1 MERHAFDDAGQDCD
15 RTETATRLGSIRY
28 DLALDASGGWLM
40 PYKVRLTG
48 PRQRVYAHQLIDA
61 APDYSIVSIVGGDRT
76 IDQNAKMWAMLT
88 DVAMS
93 RPEGRKWPTETWKCA
108 FMHSLGHQVQFADGL
123 DGSGPFPLGFKTS
136 KLNKKQMSDLIE
148 VIYEYGSR
156 HNVEWSE

>member
-76 IDQNAKMWAMLT
+76 IDQNYKMWAMLT

>member
-1 MERHAFDDAGQDCD
+1 
-15 RTETATRLGSIRY
+15 
-28 DLALDASGGWLM
+28 M

-48 PRQRVYAHQLIDA
+48 MRQRKYAHQLIDA
-61 APDYSIVSIVGGDRT
+61 APDLSIITIVGGDRS

-88 DVAMS
+88 DVALS
-93 RPEGRKWPTETWKCA
+93 RPEGRKWPPETWKCA

-136 KLNKKQMSDLIE
+136 KLNKQQMSDLIE

-156 HNVEWSE
+156 HNVEWSEKENTNV

>member
-1 MERHAFDDAGQDCD
+1 MERHAFNDAGRDCD
-15 RTETATRLGSIRY
+15 RTGPATRSGSFSH
-28 DLALDASGGWLM
+28 DLALDAAGCRLM

-48 PRQRVYAHQLIDA
+48 PRQRMYAHQLIDG
-61 APDYSIVSIVGGDRT
+61 APDYSTVTIVGGDRT

-88 DVAMS
+88 DVAMA
-93 RPEGRKWPTETWKCA
+93 RPEGRKWPPETWKCA

-136 KLNKKQMSDLIE
+136 KLNKQQMSDLIE